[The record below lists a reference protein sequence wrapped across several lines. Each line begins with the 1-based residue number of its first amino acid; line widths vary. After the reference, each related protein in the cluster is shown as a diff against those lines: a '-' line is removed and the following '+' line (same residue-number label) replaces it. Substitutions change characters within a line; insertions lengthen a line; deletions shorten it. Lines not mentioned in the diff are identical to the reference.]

1 MGFRTRL
8 LKACIRLAFRLMADR
23 SPDAR
28 AFPEKNRTLIL
39 RWDAIPGAIQTA
51 ISQSL
56 PALTG
61 CNGSQ
66 ALIHLGDSSLK
77 HQSWWNFT
85 ISASHVTDTAP
96 QSPESM

>member
-28 AFPEKNRTLIL
+28 AFPEKNRILIL

-61 CNGSQ
+61 CNGSISVDRDRQ
-66 ALIHLGDSSLK
+66 QSTDSVEK
-77 HQSWWNFT
+77 VDPGWR
-85 ISASHVTDTAP
+85 
-96 QSPESM
+96 SMH